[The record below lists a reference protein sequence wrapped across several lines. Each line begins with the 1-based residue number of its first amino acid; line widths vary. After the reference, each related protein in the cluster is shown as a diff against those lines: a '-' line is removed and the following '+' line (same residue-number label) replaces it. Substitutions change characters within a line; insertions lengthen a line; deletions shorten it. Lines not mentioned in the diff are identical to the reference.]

1 MVLQSEQ
8 TELSRLQV
16 LLGLPEDFFTSC
28 ISLARVE
35 ARQGLTPYHQQSYFG
50 MKNWHELVANIN
62 SKSALD
68 EHHDWSFKPVKNLPI
83 WVNEARM
90 IAFFI
95 APMAKSGVSEC
106 ADIELKRSFGIV
118 AQSLCSNNEPELPFE
133 SSPDRITYS
142 KVPREFEVW
151 ALVRQMESS
160 ESEILVEFVKFTQT
174 SGILDRIPLSS
185 IAAVKD
191 TAKLDIEETPT
202 SNSDFGSSGNTDV
215 SSDIEIEIAEK
226 P

>member
-1 MVLQSEQ
+1 MALLSEQ
-8 TELSRLQV
+8 TELSRLQI

-28 ISLARVE
+28 ISLARNE

-68 EHHDWSFKPVKNLPI
+68 EYHDWSFKPVKNLPI
-83 WVNEARM
+83 WVNDTRK

-95 APMAKSGVSEC
+95 APMAKAGVSENT
-106 ADIELKRSFGIV
+106 DIELKRSFGIV

-133 SSPDRITYS
+133 TSPERITYS

-151 ALVRQMESS
+151 GLVRQMESN

-174 SGILDRIPLSS
+174 GGILDRISLSS
-185 IAAVKD
+185 ISAVEDAAKMN
-191 TAKLDIEETPT
+191 IEENPT
-202 SNSDFGSSGNTDV
+202 SDTGFASSEEKGT
-215 SSDIEIEIAEK
+215 SSDIDIEIAEK